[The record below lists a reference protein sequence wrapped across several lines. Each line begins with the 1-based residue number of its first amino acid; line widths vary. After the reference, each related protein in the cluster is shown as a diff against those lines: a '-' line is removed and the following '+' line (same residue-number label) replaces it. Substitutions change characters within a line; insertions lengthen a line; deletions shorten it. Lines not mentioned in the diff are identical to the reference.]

1 MEPELFDFCS
11 LNSRC
16 REQDGDASRN
26 TTNGNSISSSHVQQQ
41 RLPLPRRSYS
51 DDMLQ
56 PRAHLRPSRARGGG
70 GPKKP
75 RRFIPPF
82 KMIGGRGSGEST
94 RGEAIGNSDH
104 AIASV
109 SSDSRTTLS
118 SKSRYSRA
126 LHVNHDGEASA
137 GPRKARADA
146 LLPFDSFAMTLSDI
160 ENDCISEVSVE
171 EHATNT
177 DIDDAGAGRARAQTH
192 ALQSSSMHR
201 TLPIATMSS
210 HSLPARPLA
219 HGTRSSAPNQGVAFA
234 EDVSLFPNRCRR
246 VSTTDA
252 DISAAPAASR
262 GNSSCPAPEM
272 TMVEVV
278 SGSFVPLIGTQ
289 DTLDAYRTG
298 AVVDQACLGCNEFLL
313 CSDRAT
319 LVICPVCRSIGPVGV
334 AASADG
340 LPTGVRMTS
349 NLDGRGALLGLG
361 LTVHMIESEILGLP

>member
-1 MEPELFDFCS
+1 MEPELFDFGS
-11 LNSRC
+11 LNSRY
-16 REQDGDASRN
+16 REQDGAASRD
-26 TTNGNSISSSHVQQQ
+26 TTNGDSSYGHVQQQ

-82 KMIGGRGSGEST
+82 KMIGGRGSSGST

-118 SKSRYSRA
+118 SKSRYTGA
-126 LHVNHDGEASA
+126 LPADHDGEASA

-146 LLPFDSFAMTLSDI
+146 VLPFDSFAMTLSDV

-171 EHATNT
+171 DHATNT
-177 DIDDAGAGRARAQTH
+177 DIDIDNADAVAGRAHAQTH
-192 ALQSSSMHR
+192 ALLSSSMHR

-219 HGTRSSAPNQGVAFA
+219 HGARSPAPNQGVAFA
-234 EDVSLFPNRCRR
+234 EDVSLFPIRGRR
-246 VSTTDA
+246 VSTDA
-252 DISAAPAASR
+252 GISAAPAAST

-289 DTLDAYRTG
+289 DTLDAYRT
-298 AVVDQACLGCNEFLL
+298 
-313 CSDRAT
+313 
-319 LVICPVCRSIGPVGV
+319 
-334 AASADG
+334 
-340 LPTGVRMTS
+340 
-349 NLDGRGALLGLG
+349 
-361 LTVHMIESEILGLP
+361 